1 MDDKI
6 QVVVEAFKT
15 LYGERAVLYDSS
27 TDELICLLLEGDS
40 KKRMI
45 AACEAGL
52 APLLT
57 VVDKVEGFAE
67 KNGMVVD
74 GQIEGKWKQDVG
86 RLIGAIVYT
95 EGYVSER
102 EKDLRKIPKYF
113 HNASTFH
120 KQM

>member
-1 MDDKI
+1 MDNQI
-6 QVVVEAFKT
+6 QAVVEAFKT
-15 LYGERAVLYDSS
+15 LYGERAFLQESS
-27 TDELICLLLEGDS
+27 TDELIRLLLEGDR

-52 APLLT
+52 APLRT
-57 VVDKVEGFAE
+57 VIDDVETFA
-67 KNGMVVD
+67 NSHGMVVD
-74 GQIEGKWKQDVG
+74 GQITDKWKQDVG

-102 EKDLRKIPKYF
+102 EESLRIIPKYF

-120 KQM
+120 KQI

>member
-1 MDDKI
+1 MDNQI
-6 QVVVEAFKT
+6 QAVVEAFKT
-15 LYGERAVLYDSS
+15 LYGKRAFLQESS
-27 TDELICLLLEGDS
+27 TDELIRLLLEGDR

-52 APLLT
+52 PPLLT
-57 VVDKVEGFAE
+57 VVDDVEGFAE
-67 KNGMVVD
+67 SHGIFVKS
-74 GQIEGKWKQDVG
+74 QIADKWKQDVG

-102 EKDLRKIPKYF
+102 EESLRIIPKYF

-120 KQM
+120 KQI